1 MPCGKFIEPYNSREP
16 LYKEASMTE
25 KDLPPEA
32 RRALADAEMLRK
44 KKAEAMDRPEEF
56 GGPEGPDPVRYGD
69 WERKGRAVDF

>member
-1 MPCGKFIEPYNSREP
+1 MPCGKFNEPYNSRD
-16 LYKEASMTE
+16 LRHKETSMTD

-32 RRALADAEMLRK
+32 RRALADAVRLRK
-44 KKAEAMDRPEEF
+44 KKAEDMDRPEEF

>member
-1 MPCGKFIEPYNSREP
+1 M
-16 LYKEASMTE
+16 AE

-32 RRALADAEMLRK
+32 RRALADAERLRK
-44 KKAEAMDRPEEF
+44 QKSEDTERPEEI